1 MKEKLKNKN
10 QQKHKIIAFSNKFI
24 VKDKDIP
31 FLDEFKR
38 KNVTCWVSLIN
49 KRFIN

>member
-10 QQKHKIIAFSNKFI
+10 QQKHKIIVFSNKFI

-38 KNVTCWVSLIN
+38 KNVTCWVSLT
-49 KRFIN
+49 